1 MITIGYFQ
9 ATEDSAGSASLTEQ
23 QESFER
29 FCQERGCQPAER
41 FADVD
46 PTDYLSESAYQRM
59 LSYIR
64 RDGQD
69 ATVVVNSLGQ
79 LHPDLNELVRR
90 LIELDTLGAQVISM
104 NEETGSPLETALNV
118 WSSRRQAEKRGD
130 AVKEAMK
137 LRAVR
142 GRGLG
147 RPPYGYR
154 LGADKRLE
162 VVPEEADVVQ
172 FIYRLYLE
180 KHLGVR
186 LIARHL
192 NEQGTTTRRGGL
204 WSIVGIRDILR
215 NRTYV
220 GTSSRFGFRVPDSHR
235 AIVSSD
241 TFSQVQERLT
251 ARTTRRARGQRSPFL
266 LSGLAYCGYCG
277 NKMIG
282 VNRTQTWTRAKKGG
296 KRKGEYRYY
305 QCQSRTNQ
313 SICQYHTKR
322 ADDLES
328 AVLDTLRACDNLA
341 ALERLTVI
349 PDPTQG
355 ASERRRLDRRLKTL
369 DRKLGEC
376 LDQTAEGSVST
387 EGLRSVGGDIIWER
401 RFVERRIG
409 ILEGSA
415 NRGVSTSQRQKHA
428 LEMLDELR
436 ERSDSLTTAARKA
449 LLEHLIDQI
458 VVYDDHVNTTI
469 KL

>member
-1 MITIGYFQ
+1 MITIGYFR
-9 ATEDSAGSASLTEQ
+9 TGEDSAGSASLTEQ

-29 FCQERGCQPAER
+29 FCQERGFQPAER

-46 PTDYLSESAYQRM
+46 QTDYLSESAYQRM

-64 RDGQD
+64 RDGRD

-90 LIELDTLGAQVISM
+90 LIELDTVGAQVVSVS
-104 NEETGSPLETALNV
+104 EETGGPLETALNV
-118 WSSRRQAEKRGD
+118 WSTRRQAEKRGH

-142 GRGLG
+142 GKGLG
-147 RPPYGYR
+147 KPPYGYR

-162 VVPEEADVVQ
+162 VVPEEANVVQ
-172 FIYRLYLE
+172 LIYRLYLD
-180 KHLGVR
+180 KRMGVR

-251 ARTTRRARGQRSPFL
+251 ARTTRRARGQKSAFL

-313 SICQYHTKR
+313 SICQYHTRR

-328 AVLDTLRACDNLA
+328 DVLDTLRGCENLA
-341 ALERLTVI
+341 ALGRLAVI
-349 PDPTQG
+349 PDSSG
-355 ASERRRLDRRLKTL
+355 EALERRRLDGRLKTL

-387 EGLRSVGGDIIWER
+387 DGLRSTGGDIVWER
-401 RFVERRIG
+401 RFLERRIR

-415 NRGVSTSQRQKHA
+415 SQGLSTGQRQKYA
-428 LEMLDELR
+428 LGLLDELR
-436 ERSDSLTTAARKA
+436 ERWDSLTMAARKA
-449 LLEHLIDQI
+449 LLEHLIDRI